1 LEEAP
6 EDIAERVEMMKRT
19 TSVAAYLEK
28 TGRS

>member
-1 LEEAP
+1 LEQAP